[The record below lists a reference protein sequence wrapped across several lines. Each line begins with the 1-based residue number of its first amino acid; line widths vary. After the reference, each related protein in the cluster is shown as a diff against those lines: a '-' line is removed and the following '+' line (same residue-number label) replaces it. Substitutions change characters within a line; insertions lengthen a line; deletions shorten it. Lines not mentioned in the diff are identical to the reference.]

1 MERKLTDQEIVRR
14 QKLDEIRK
22 VNKKVEIKYL
32 PISAN
37 VKKSN
42 FLKII

>member
-22 VNKKVEIKYL
+22 VCNPYPEKFERTHT
-32 PISAN
+32 
-37 VKKSN
+37 
-42 FLKII
+42 